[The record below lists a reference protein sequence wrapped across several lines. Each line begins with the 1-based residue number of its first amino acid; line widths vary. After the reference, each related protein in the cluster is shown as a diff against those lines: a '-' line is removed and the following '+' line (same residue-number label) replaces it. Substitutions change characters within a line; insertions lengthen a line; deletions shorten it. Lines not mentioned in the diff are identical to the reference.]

1 MESSAEPAGG
11 IDPAELVLRS
21 GHARLDRVL
30 VLVLGLARPDKVTLL
45 SLALVR
51 RILEVS
57 RLFSP

>member
-21 GHARLDRVL
+21 GHARLDRLL
-30 VLVLGLARPDKVTLL
+30 VLVLGLARPDKVRLL
-45 SLALVR
+45 SLAIVR

-57 RLFSP
+57 RLLSP